1 MKTAM
6 RIDHSQLT
14 RLIEAH
20 ELTAGMYVRVH
31 GKDLILGRREPF
43 GHDAKLEEDD
53 RVRLTR
59 LNASTYGLS
68 VKRHTG
74 RWEKTPFS
82 GSIEEMVNAILTF
95 MQHIVAPSPG
105 CTGTLEMRH

>member
-1 MKTAM
+1 MSFEMEADQDALSCLLEGHET
-6 RIDHSQLT
+6 T
-14 RLIEAH
+14 RGL
-20 ELTAGMYVRVH
+20 YVRAW
-31 GKDLILGRREPF
+31 GKHLIVGREEAF
-43 GHDAKLEEDD
+43 GPDGSLQKSD

-82 GSIEEMVNAILTF
+82 GSMKDMVEVMQSL
-95 MQHIVAPSPG
+95 MQHLLAPY
-105 CTGTLEMRH
+105 